1 MSQPTPPP
9 QNPPPPMPA
18 GWYDDPFTDDQQRY
32 WDGQSW
38 TKETRPQ
45 EFMDFPMSGSMGGTT
60 LTAAI
65 APPIAEQQPVVIRD
79 YLLWSVL
86 TLIFC
91 FWPLAI
97 PAVYF
102 SVKCMNARNRGD
114 ITEAIRFSAR
124 ARLFILLS
132 VIGGFVLLG
141 WVVVTVL
148 SDGSSSLGL

>member
-1 MSQPTPPP
+1 
-9 QNPPPPMPA
+9 MPA

-141 WVVVTVL
+141 WVVATVL